1 MHHSGNIQSH
11 LQCHRRYLNHGQ
23 CYPAKRTLS
32 SAFGYSSLPQSPHA
46 HEFYVVRLYSQD
58 DLWNNK
64 ELLESL
70 IKDSLKARQKNK
82 LITKRKNLSKK
93 QLKLEY
99 LN

>member
-1 MHHSGNIQSH
+1 M
-11 LQCHRRYLNHGQ
+11 
-23 CYPAKRTLS
+23 
-32 SAFGYSSLPQSPHA
+32 
-46 HEFYVVRLYSQD
+46 VRLYSQD

-70 IKDSLKARQKNK
+70 IKESLKARQKNK

-99 LN
+99 LKDLGL